1 MDIIKFTKKVRYPDF
16 QHDIIEFFS
25 ENAALHTIIKSN
37 ASNISVDA
45 VVEAGFISYT
55 LEFEDTNLVDIELL
69 ETSLNRPIT
78 IFGETHYPV
87 TVRTENG
94 LVVNFGTTA
103 E

>member
-45 VVEAGFISYT
+45 VVEAGFIS
-55 LEFEDTNLVDIELL
+55 
-69 ETSLNRPIT
+69 
-78 IFGETHYPV
+78 
-87 TVRTENG
+87 
-94 LVVNFGTTA
+94 
-103 E
+103 